1 MAPSGI
7 PQGEAGPAPRIGVVA
22 RDPLLPLVVACAA
35 GGAAPV
41 VLATDEA
48 LLAAV
53 LQQLTG
59 LSHLL
64 VEEGAPGFDPGLLDA
79 LAEASP
85 QAVIAT
91 LPRGAEPTTVRALLA
106 EAGAAP
112 ARGTGTLR
120 PGGLMLRYQPIVS
133 LRDGRMTGVEA
144 LARWASDPVALTPIH
159 FVPAMER
166 MGLGKALAGAVTR
179 LATQDMARL
188 PWPLKV
194 SVNLSVAE
202 FERRDVA
209 AWLARESRRARL
221 PASRL
226 VIELTET
233 APVVDRARLA
243 RALRRLRA
251 AGHEVVMD
259 DFILDDPRRRLLGL
273 PFTGVKLDRSMVRR
287 LNRCPRGRAQVRAM
301 VKRGLVLT
309 AEGVA
314 SRADMQLLRHLG
326 VQRVQGFW
334 LARPLP
340 VQALMAWARRR
351 VAQPRK
357 TRA

>member
-1 MAPSGI
+1 MEPRAT
-7 PQGEAGPAPRIGVVA
+7 PQANPDRAARIILVA
-22 RDPLLPLVVACAA
+22 RDPALARVVGTALHPVQPLLLQDDA
-35 GGAAPV
+35 
-41 VLATDEA
+41 A
-48 LLAAV
+48 LLNAV
-53 LQQLTG
+53 LQQVSG

-64 VEEGAPGFDPGLLDA
+64 LEEGVPGFDSSLLDA

-85 QAVIAT
+85 QAIIAT
-91 LPRGAEPTTVRALLA
+91 LPRSADEAAVRALLA
-106 EAGAAP
+106 DPSAIP
-112 ARGTGTLR
+112 ARGAGMLR
-120 PGGLMLRYQPIVS
+120 PGGLMLRYQPIIS

-144 LARWASDPVALTPIH
+144 LARWASEPVALTPIH

-179 LATQDMARL
+179 LATRDIARL

-202 FERRDVA
+202 FERGDVV
-209 AWLARESRRARL
+209 AWLARESRIARL
-221 PASRL
+221 PAPRL

-251 AGHEVVMD
+251 AGHDVVMD

-273 PFTGVKLDRSMVRR
+273 PFTGVKLDRSLVRR
-287 LNRCPRGRAQVRAM
+287 LRHSLRARAQVRGM

-309 AEGVA
+309 AEGVSSA
-314 SRADMQLLRHLG
+314 GDLRLLRHLG
-326 VQRVQGFW
+326 VQRAQGFW

-340 VQALMAWARRR
+340 VQALAAWTRQR

>member
-1 MAPSGI
+1 MAASGTS
-7 PQGEAGPAPRIGVVA
+7 AGDGPPRPRIAAVVA
-22 RDPLLPLVVACAA
+22 DSALRAACDSAAPGCVLPLADDA
-35 GGAAPV
+35 
-41 VLATDEA
+41 A

-53 LQQLTG
+53 VRHLGGFT
-59 LSHLL
+59 HLL
-64 VEEGAPGFDPGLLDA
+64 IEEACPAFDPELLDA

-91 LPRGAEPTTVRALLA
+91 LPRGSDARAVAALLA
-106 EAGAAP
+106 DAASLRP
-112 ARGTGTLR
+112 RGTGPLR
-120 PGGLMLRYQPIVS
+120 PGGLMLRYQPIIS
-133 LRDGRMTGVEA
+133 LADGRMVMVEA
-144 LARWASDPVALTPIH
+144 LSRWASEPVALTPIH

-194 SVNLSVAE
+194 SVNLAVAE
-202 FERRDVA
+202 FERADVA

-221 PASRL
+221 PAERL
-226 VIELTET
+226 CIELTET
-233 APVVDRARLA
+233 SPVVDRARLA
-243 RALRRLRA
+243 RSLRRLRD

-259 DFILDDPRRRLLGL
+259 DFILDDPRRRLLAL
-273 PFTGVKLDRSMVRR
+273 PFTGVKLDRSLTR
-287 LNRCPRGRAQVRAM
+287 LLGRSARARAQVRAIAA
-301 VKRGLVLT
+301 RGLSIT

-314 SRADMQLLRHLG
+314 SRAELRTLRALG
-326 VQRVQGFW
+326 VQRAQGFW

-340 VQALMAWARRR
+340 VQALMAWTRQR